1 MEAYLELRG
10 ISNISIISSPP
21 QHWPGHG
28 SKDKEMREGAL
39 LLLGYLLLPH
49 PLVCYDNKG

>member
-1 MEAYLELRG
+1 MEAYLELHS
-10 ISNISIISSPP
+10 ISNISIISSSP

-39 LLLGYLLLPH
+39 LLLGYLLLPNS
-49 PLVCYDNKG
+49 LVCYDKKG